1 MPRRG
6 ELPPTPTADR
16 LAQRAEPGGLHRRGV
31 SGGDV
36 FAGSLAT
43 RALQALGARAMTV
56 DNSIVVND
64 QFNEHKP
71 EDKALLAH
79 EQYHL
84 RHSGG
89 EGAHEARDGEEIAA
103 RSVERMVLHTS
114 TGGVE
119 SHEAGHQRGGTG
131 VPSTPNAESGGA
143 RSGQHH
149 KGPNAS
155 RGFGVLV
162 SRGLNRDQ
170 ILQMMLQQVMHG
182 LEQGREHA
190 DERHAGKKGLL

>member
-1 MPRRG
+1 
-6 ELPPTPTADR
+6 
-16 LAQRAEPGGLHRRGV
+16 
-31 SGGDV
+31 V
-36 FAGSLAT
+36 FAGGLANK
-43 RALQALGARAMTV
+43 ALEALGARAMTV
-56 DNSIVVND
+56 DGSIVVKD
-64 QFNEHKP
+64 QFNEGRP

-89 EGAHEARDGEEIAA
+89 EGAHEARDGEEVAA

-131 VPSTPNAESGGA
+131 VPGTPKAETGGA
-143 RSGQHH
+143 RSGKQV

-155 RGFGVLV
+155 RGFGVLTA
-162 SRGLNRDQ
+162 RGLNRDQ

-190 DERHAGKKGLL
+190 EERYAGKKGLL